1 MINTVVLTGRLT
13 ANPELRTTPNG
24 TSVTAFSIAVERSY
38 KDANGEKQTDF
49 INVVAWKGT
58 AEFIIGYFHKGDM
71 IGIVGNLQSRS
82 YTDKN
87 GNKRAVHE
95 VVVQSAHFCGGKTES
110 KTENSLPDV
119 DKPDFEEIT
128 MDDGDLPF

>member
-13 ANPELRTTPNG
+13 ANPEMKTTPNG
-24 TSVTAFSIAVERSY
+24 TSVTAFSVAVERAY

-58 AEFIIGYFHKGDM
+58 AEFIYGYFHKGDM

-87 GNKRAVHE
+87 GNKRTAYE
-95 VVVQSAHFCGGKTES
+95 VVTQSAHFCGGKTES
-110 KTENSLPDV
+110 KPKDAADV